1 MIVVAKG
8 DSLLNLGAYQEMI
21 DLDSMIKQDVYSNM
35 SDVRDKNDNILFAG
49 GYDAYYGDI
58 CERYVPSYTQS

>member
-1 MIVVAKG
+1 
-8 DSLLNLGAYQEMI
+8 MI